1 MYDLSKIELYFG
13 IELVFGIFDRIKD
26 LDIGGIARAQT
37 GNNKV
42 VIATRLS
49 LTKSLHVLSLL

>member
-1 MYDLSKIELYFG
+1 MYALSKIELYFG
-13 IELVFGIFDRIKD
+13 IELVFGIFDRVED
-26 LDIGGIARAQT
+26 LDIGGIARTQT

>member
-1 MYDLSKIELYFG
+1 MYALSKIELYFG
-13 IELVFGIFDRIKD
+13 IELVFGIFDRIED

-49 LTKSLHVLSLL
+49 LTKSLYVLSLL

>member
-1 MYDLSKIELYFG
+1 MYALSKIELYFG
-13 IELVFGIFDRIKD
+13 IELVFGIFDRIED
-26 LDIGGIARAQT
+26 LDIGGIAGAQT

>member
-1 MYDLSKIELYFG
+1 MYALSKIELYFG
-13 IELVFGIFDRIKD
+13 IELVFGIFDRIED
-26 LDIGGIARAQT
+26 LDIGGIARTQT

>member
-1 MYDLSKIELYFG
+1 MYALSKIELYFG
-13 IELVFGIFDRIKD
+13 IELVFGIFDRIED
-26 LDIGGIARAQT
+26 LDIGGIAGAQT

-49 LTKSLHVLSLL
+49 LTKSLYVLSLL